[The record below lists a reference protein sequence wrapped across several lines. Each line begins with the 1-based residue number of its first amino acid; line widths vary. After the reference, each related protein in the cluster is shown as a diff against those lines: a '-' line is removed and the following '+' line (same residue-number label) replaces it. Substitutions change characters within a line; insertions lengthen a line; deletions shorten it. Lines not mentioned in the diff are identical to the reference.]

1 MIYQMMMKMTN
12 CKKLIPEIQNYIDL
26 VRSKTIE
33 VCKEQLLLVKY
44 VERCFKDENLFV
56 DETQLHKYLGLQ
68 KYFPFE
74 LLEWEVF
81 CFTLHNCTYSKPGI
95 LRWPD
100 LFILVGRGAGKNG
113 YLAFEDFCLISQY
126 NKVKKYHID
135 ICANSEDQAK
145 TSFNDVYDVLEENK
159 SKLEKHFEWNKE
171 VIKNKKTGSELRFRT
186 SNAKTKDG
194 GRQGKVDFDEYHQY
208 EDYKTINVFLTGLGK
223 KADPRTT
230 ITTTNGDIREGP
242 LDKLIARSEQILNCV
257 IDDNGMIPFICKLD
271 NEKEVDNPKMW
282 DKANPSLHRF
292 PHLQIEM
299 KKEYVN
305 YKDDPISNSAF
316 MTKRMNIPKGN
327 VDREVTSW
335 DNILATNQEIPNLE
349 YGTCVVGI
357 DYAKTTD
364 FVAAGLLFKYKGKFV
379 WITHTWVC
387 ERCKD
392 LGRIKAPLREWE
404 KEELLTFI
412 DGPEIPPE
420 IVADWLAEK
429 AEKYNLTKM
438 AMDSYRYTLLAKAL
452 KLVGFDC
459 DKKEANNIKLIRP
472 SDQMLIYP
480 VLNSEFTN
488 HNIIWG
494 DNPLM
499 RWYTNNACL
508 KPEKY
513 NNYTFGKIE
522 PKSRKTDG
530 FMAFIAA
537 LCISNDL
544 EDSDE
549 GIGIDDLDLGVYTY

>member
-1 MIYQMMMKMTN
+1 MTSY
-12 CKKLIPEIQNYIDL
+12 KKLIPEIQDYIDL
-26 VRSKTIE
+26 GRSGIIE
-33 VCKEQLLLVKY
+33 VCKEQLLLCDY
-44 VERCFKDENLFV
+44 VEKCFNDENLFI
-56 DETQLHKYLGLQ
+56 DEEQLKKYLGLQ

-135 ICANSEDQAK
+135 ICANSEEQAM

-159 SKLEKHFEWNKE
+159 TKLEKHFTWNKE

-230 ITTTNGDIREGP
+230 ITTTNGDVRDGP
-242 LDKLIARSEQILNCV
+242 LDKLIARSEQILNGA
-257 IDDNGMIPFICKLD
+257 IDDNGMLPFICKLD
-271 NEKEVDNPKMW
+271 DENEVDNPKMW
-282 DKANPSLHRF
+282 DKANPSLHHF
-292 PHLQIEM
+292 PHLQAEM
-299 KKEYVN
+299 KKEYIN

-327 VDREVTSW
+327 KDVEVTSW
-335 DNILATNQEIPNLE
+335 ENILATNQDIPDLT
-349 YGTCVVGI
+349 GCTCIAGI
-357 DYAKTTD
+357 DYMKTTD
-364 FVAAGLLFKYKGKFV
+364 FLCAGVLFKYNGKYI
-379 WITHTWVC
+379 WISHSWVC
-387 ERCKD
+387 ESSND

-404 KEELLTFI
+404 EAKFLTFI
-412 DGPEIPPE
+412 SGPEIPPD
-420 IVADWLAEK
+420 IPAKWLAEQ
-429 AEKYNLTKM
+429 AQKYNITTM
-438 AMDSYRYTLLAKAL
+438 WMDNYRYTLLAKAL
-452 KLVGFDC
+452 RDAGFDT
-459 DKKEANNIKLIRP
+459 DKKGANNIRLTRP
-472 SDQMLIYP
+472 SNEMLIAP
-480 VLNSEFTN
+480 VITSAFVN
-488 HNIIWG
+488 HNIVWG

-499 RWYTNNACL
+499 RWYANNTCMITSQAGNIT
-508 KPEKY
+508 Y
-513 NNYTFGKIE
+513 GKIE

-530 FMAFIAA
+530 FKAFIAA
-537 LCISNDL
+537 MCGSTDL
-544 EDSDE
+544 EDSGE
-549 GIGIDDLDLGVYTY
+549 RISIDDLDLGVYTY

>member
-1 MIYQMMMKMTN
+1 MMTS
-12 CKKLIPEIQNYIDL
+12 KKLIHEIQDYIDL
-26 VRSKTIE
+26 VRSGVIE
-33 VCKEQLLLVKY
+33 VCKEQILLCDY
-44 VERCFKDENLFV
+44 VEKCFNDENLFI
-56 DETQLHKYLGLQ
+56 DEEQLKKYLGLQ

-135 ICANSEDQAK
+135 ICANSEEQAM

-159 SKLEKHFEWNKE
+159 TKLEKHFTWNKE

-230 ITTTNGDIREGP
+230 ITTTNGDVRDGP
-242 LDKLIARSEQILNCV
+242 LDKLIARSEQILNGA
-257 IDDNGMIPFICKLD
+257 IDDNGMLPFICKLND
-271 NEKEVDNPKMW
+271 EKEVDNPKMW
-282 DKANPSLHRF
+282 DKANPSLHHF
-292 PHLQIEM
+292 PHLQAEM
-299 KKEYVN
+299 KKEYIN

-327 VDREVTSW
+327 KDVEVTSW
-335 DNILATNQEIPNLE
+335 ENILATNQDIPDLT
-349 YGTCVVGI
+349 GCTCIAGI
-357 DYAKTTD
+357 DYMKTTD
-364 FVAAGLLFKYKGKFV
+364 FLCAGLLFKYNGKYI
-379 WITHTWVC
+379 WISHSWVC
-387 ERCKD
+387 ESSND

-404 KEELLTFI
+404 EADFLTFVS
-412 DGPEIPPE
+412 GPEIPPD
-420 IVADWLAEK
+420 IPARWLAEQ
-429 AEKYNLTKM
+429 AQKYNVTTM
-438 AMDSYRYTLLAKAL
+438 WMDNYRYTLLAKAL
-452 KLVGFDC
+452 RDAGFDT
-459 DKKEANNIKLIRP
+459 DKKGANNIRLTRP
-472 SDQMLIYP
+472 SNEMLIAP
-480 VLNSEFTN
+480 VITSAFVN
-488 HNIIWG
+488 HNIVWG

-499 RWYTNNACL
+499 RWYTNNTCMITSQAGNIT
-508 KPEKY
+508 Y
-513 NNYTFGKIE
+513 GKIE

-530 FMAFIAA
+530 FKAFIAA
-537 LCISNDL
+537 MCGSTDL
-544 EDSDE
+544 EDSAE
-549 GIGIDDLDLGVYTY
+549 RISIDDLDLGVYTY

>member
-1 MIYQMMMKMTN
+1 MTSY
-12 CKKLIPEIQNYIDL
+12 KKLIPEIQDYIDL
-26 VRSKTIE
+26 GRSGVIE
-33 VCKEQLLLVKY
+33 VCKEQLLLCDY
-44 VERCFKDENLFV
+44 VEKCFNDENLFI
-56 DETQLHKYLGLQ
+56 DEEQLKKYLGLQ

-135 ICANSEDQAK
+135 ICANSEEQAM

-159 SKLEKHFEWNKE
+159 TKLEKHFTWNKE

-230 ITTTNGDIREGP
+230 ITTTNGDVRDGP
-242 LDKLIARSEQILNCV
+242 LDKLIARSEQILNGA
-257 IDDNGMIPFICKLD
+257 IDDNGMLPFICKLD
-271 NEKEVDNPKMW
+271 DEKEVDKPKMW
-282 DKANPSLHRF
+282 DKANPSLHHF
-292 PHLQIEM
+292 PHLQAEM
-299 KKEYVN
+299 KKEYIN

-327 VDREVTSW
+327 KDVEVTSW
-335 DNILATNQEIPNLE
+335 ENILATNQDIPDLT
-349 YGTCVVGI
+349 GCTCIAGI
-357 DYAKTTD
+357 DYMKTTD
-364 FVAAGLLFKYKGKFV
+364 FLCAGLLFKYNGKYI
-379 WITHTWVC
+379 WISHSWVC
-387 ERCKD
+387 ESSND

-404 KEELLTFI
+404 EAKFLTFI
-412 DGPEIPPE
+412 SGPEIPPD
-420 IVADWLAEK
+420 IPARWLAEQ
-429 AEKYNLTKM
+429 AQKYNVTTM
-438 AMDSYRYTLLAKAL
+438 WMDNYRYTLLAKAL
-452 KLVGFDC
+452 RDAGFDT
-459 DKKEANNIKLIRP
+459 DKKGANNIRLTRP
-472 SDQMLIYP
+472 SNEMLIAP
-480 VLNSEFTN
+480 VITSAFVN
-488 HNIIWG
+488 HNIVWG

-499 RWYTNNACL
+499 RWYTNNTCMITSQAGNIT
-508 KPEKY
+508 Y
-513 NNYTFGKIE
+513 GKIE

-530 FMAFIAA
+530 FKAFIAA
-537 LCISNDL
+537 MCGSTDL
-544 EDSDE
+544 EDSGE
-549 GIGIDDLDLGVYTY
+549 RISIDDLDLGVYTY

>member
-1 MIYQMMMKMTN
+1 MTSY
-12 CKKLIPEIQNYIDL
+12 KKLIPEIQDYIDL
-26 VRSKTIE
+26 GRSGVIE
-33 VCKEQLLLVKY
+33 VCKEQLLLCDY
-44 VERCFKDENLFV
+44 VEKCFNDENLFI
-56 DETQLHKYLGLQ
+56 DEEQLKKYLGLQ

-135 ICANSEDQAK
+135 ICANSEEQAM

-159 SKLEKHFEWNKE
+159 TKLEKHFTWNKE

-230 ITTTNGDIREGP
+230 ITTTNGDVRDGP
-242 LDKLIARSEQILNCV
+242 LDKLIARSEQILNGA
-257 IDDNGMIPFICKLD
+257 IDDNGMLPFICKLD
-271 NEKEVDNPKMW
+271 DENEVDNPKMW
-282 DKANPSLHRF
+282 DKANPSLHHF
-292 PHLQIEM
+292 PHLQAEM
-299 KKEYVN
+299 KKEYIN

-327 VDREVTSW
+327 KDVEVTSW
-335 DNILATNQEIPNLE
+335 ENILATNQDIPDLT
-349 YGTCVVGI
+349 GCTCIAGI
-357 DYAKTTD
+357 DYMKTTD
-364 FVAAGLLFKYKGKFV
+364 FLCAGVLFKYNGKYI
-379 WITHTWVC
+379 WISHSWVC
-387 ERCKD
+387 ESSND

-404 KEELLTFI
+404 EAKFLTFI
-412 DGPEIPPE
+412 SGPEIPPD
-420 IVADWLAEK
+420 IPAKWLAEQ
-429 AEKYNLTKM
+429 AQKYNITTM
-438 AMDSYRYTLLAKAL
+438 WMDNYRYTLLAKAL
-452 KLVGFDC
+452 RDAGFDT
-459 DKKEANNIKLIRP
+459 DKKGANNIRLTRP
-472 SDQMLIYP
+472 SNEMLIAP
-480 VLNSEFTN
+480 VITSAFVN
-488 HNIIWG
+488 HNIVWG

-499 RWYTNNACL
+499 RWYANNTCMITSQAGNIT
-508 KPEKY
+508 Y
-513 NNYTFGKIE
+513 GKIE

-530 FMAFIAA
+530 FKAFIAA
-537 LCISNDL
+537 MCGSTDL
-544 EDSDE
+544 EDSGE
-549 GIGIDDLDLGVYTY
+549 RISIDDLDLGVYTY

>member
-1 MIYQMMMKMTN
+1 MTS
-12 CKKLIPEIQNYIDL
+12 KKLIHEIQDYIDL
-26 VRSKTIE
+26 VRSGVIE
-33 VCKEQLLLVKY
+33 VCKEQLLLCDY
-44 VERCFKDENLFV
+44 VEKCFNDENLFI
-56 DETQLHKYLGLQ
+56 DEEQLKKYLGLQ

-135 ICANSEDQAK
+135 ICANSEEQAM

-159 SKLEKHFEWNKE
+159 TKLEKHFTWNKE

-230 ITTTNGDIREGP
+230 ITTTNGDVRDGP
-242 LDKLIARSEQILNCV
+242 LDKLIARSEQILNGA
-257 IDDNGMIPFICKLD
+257 IDDNGMLPFICKLND
-271 NEKEVDNPKMW
+271 EKEVDNPKMW
-282 DKANPSLHRF
+282 DKANPSLHHF
-292 PHLQIEM
+292 PHLQAEM
-299 KKEYVN
+299 KKEYIN

-327 VDREVTSW
+327 KDVEVTSW
-335 DNILATNQEIPNLE
+335 ENILATNQDIPDLT
-349 YGTCVVGI
+349 GCTCIAGI
-357 DYAKTTD
+357 DYMKTTD
-364 FVAAGLLFKYKGKFV
+364 FLCAGLLFKYNGKYI
-379 WITHTWVC
+379 WISHSWVC
-387 ERCKD
+387 ESSND

-404 KEELLTFI
+404 EADFLTFVS
-412 DGPEIPPE
+412 GPEIPPD
-420 IVADWLAEK
+420 IPARWLAEQ
-429 AEKYNLTKM
+429 AQKYNVTTM
-438 AMDSYRYTLLAKAL
+438 WMDNYRYTLLAKAL
-452 KLVGFDC
+452 RDAGFDT
-459 DKKEANNIKLIRP
+459 DKKGANNIRLTRP
-472 SDQMLIYP
+472 SNEMLIAP
-480 VLNSEFTN
+480 VITSAFVN
-488 HNIIWG
+488 HNIVWG

-499 RWYTNNACL
+499 RWYTNNTCMITSQAGNIT
-508 KPEKY
+508 Y
-513 NNYTFGKIE
+513 GKIE

-530 FMAFIAA
+530 FKAFIAA
-537 LCISNDL
+537 MCGSTDL
-544 EDSDE
+544 EDSAE
-549 GIGIDDLDLGVYTY
+549 RISIDDLDLGVYTY